1 MYAALVV
8 AAIQKTVL
16 SQCFQWVNDQGGT
29 TFGRIHACTVKDGT
43 VLLLHV
49 CASQMCARRGI
60 CGREICQETK
70 QIIRCLKGSNLRAFR
85 HTLSRHTP

>member
-8 AAIQKTVL
+8 AAIQKTMP
-16 SQCFQWVNDQGGT
+16 SQCFQWVNDQGGP
-29 TFGRIHACTVKDGT
+29 TFGKIHACTVKEGT

-49 CASQMCARRGI
+49 CASQMCASRGI
-60 CGREICQETK
+60 RGGEICQEAKFIT
-70 QIIRCLKGSNLRAFR
+70 RCLKGSNLRAFR